1 MLRIQVVQTIRNQLE
16 KLFNHLTIHY
26 NMSQFNRKLT
36 QLEKKRERIFPQLI
50 ILSNILNSNTVIA
63 LDHLTQILQSKI
75 KSNQHLL
82 ETMAKNNQTLRKAAI
97 Q

>member
-36 QLEKKRERIFPQLI
+36 QLEKKQERIFPQLI
-50 ILSNILNSNTVIA
+50 ILSSILNNNTVIA
-63 LDHLTQILQSKI
+63 LDHHTQTLQSRI